1 MDLDF
6 FVMFSSMASIVGNM
20 GQSSYSACNAFQ
32 DSLAQYRRH
41 VLGLSGL
48 AINWG
53 PISGAGVMER
63 ETSIAKLL
71 TLAGL
76 GFVDAKEGGLKLSVR
91 VYDRRKYCA
100 HFKSY
105 SIN

>member
-6 FVMFSSMASIVGNM
+6 FVMFSSMASIVGNV

-41 VLGLSGL
+41 VLGLPGL

-63 ETSIAKLL
+63 ETGIAKLL

-76 GFVDAKEGGLKLSVR
+76 GFVDAKDGTLQISESECLSNPLTIITV
-91 VYDRRKYCA
+91 
-100 HFKSY
+100 HE
-105 SIN
+105 

>member
-32 DSLAQYRRH
+32 DSLAQYRSH
-41 VLGLSGL
+41 VLGLPGL

-53 PISGAGVMER
+53 PISGAGLMER
-63 ETSIAKLL
+63 ECNVAKLMSIG
-71 TLAGL
+71 GL
-76 GFVDAKEGGLKLSVR
+76 GFIHAKDGTLF
-91 VYDRRKYCA
+91 C
-100 HFKSY
+100 
-105 SIN
+105 